1 MRLFFALFGFA
12 LLTAAVPAPKPVP
25 VTRTASGTYVL
36 GSPAARVK
44 LVEYASYTCSHCAD
58 FSTQSQAVLKGKMI
72 ASGST
77 SLEFRHMIRDRLD
90 LAAAVLARCTGPR
103 GFFPTSAA
111 IFAAQPAWLEK
122 GIEFQQVNAARINLY
137 PRPAQLKAYAD
148 GAGLTDLVK
157 ARGCPPPRSTRASRI
172 RRRSTGSSP
181 SPRRH
186 RPRSIRRVL
195 LHQRQGHAAWRL
207 GPARTRA
214 AHCRRPLISL
224 EYPA

>member
-12 LLTAAVPAPKPVP
+12 LLTAAAPAPKPVP

-122 GIEFQQVNAARINLY
+122 GIEFQQVNAGRINLY

-157 ARGCPPPRSTRASRI
+157 ARGLSAAAIDACFADTAEIDRILAITAAAPPEVDST
-172 RRRSTGSSP
+172 P
-181 SPRRH
+181 SFFINGKVMPH
-186 RPRSIRRVL
+186 GGWAQL
-195 LHQRQGHAAWRL
+195 E
-207 GPARTRA
+207 PALRTAGAR
-214 AHCRRPLISL
+214 
-224 EYPA
+224 

>member
-1 MRLFFALFGFA
+1 MRLLFAFLGFV
-12 LLTAAVPAPKPVP
+12 LLTAATPASKAPPVA
-25 VTRTASGTYVL
+25 RTASGTYVL
-36 GSPAARVK
+36 GSPTARVK

-58 FSTQSQAVLKGKMI
+58 FSTQSQAVLKGRMI

-157 ARGCPPPRSTRASRI
+157 ARGLSSAAIDACFADGAEVDRILAITAAAPAEVDST
-172 RRRSTGSSP
+172 P
-181 SPRRH
+181 SFFINGKIVPH
-186 RPRSIRRVL
+186 GGWAQL
-195 LHQRQGHAAWRL
+195 E
-207 GPARTRA
+207 PALRTAGAR
-214 AHCRRPLISL
+214 
-224 EYPA
+224 

>member
-1 MRLFFALFGFA
+1 MRLFFALFGLA
-12 LLTAAVPAPKPVP
+12 LLTAAAPAPKPVP

-58 FSTQSQAVLKGKMI
+58 FSTQSQAVLKGRMI

-122 GIEFQQVNAARINLY
+122 GIEFQQVNAARIDLY

-157 ARGCPPPRSTRASRI
+157 ARGLSAAAIDACFADTAEIDRILAITAAAPPEVDST
-172 RRRSTGSSP
+172 P
-181 SPRRH
+181 SFFINGKVMPH
-186 RPRSIRRVL
+186 GGWAQL
-195 LHQRQGHAAWRL
+195 E
-207 GPARTRA
+207 PALRTAGAR
-214 AHCRRPLISL
+214 
-224 EYPA
+224 

>member
-12 LLTAAVPAPKPVP
+12 LLTAAAPAPKPVP

-148 GAGLTDLVK
+148 GAGLSDLVK
-157 ARGCPPPRSTRASRI
+157 ARGLSAAAIDACFADTAEIDRILAITAAAPPEVDST
-172 RRRSTGSSP
+172 P
-181 SPRRH
+181 SFFINGKVMPH
-186 RPRSIRRVL
+186 GGWAQL
-195 LHQRQGHAAWRL
+195 E
-207 GPARTRA
+207 PALRTAGAR
-214 AHCRRPLISL
+214 
-224 EYPA
+224 

>member
-1 MRLFFALFGFA
+1 MRLFFALFGLA
-12 LLTAAVPAPKPVP
+12 LLTAAAPAPKPVP

-58 FSTQSQAVLKGKMI
+58 FSTQSQAVLKGRMI

-90 LAAAVLARCTGPR
+90 LAAAVLALCTGPR

-157 ARGCPPPRSTRASRI
+157 ARGLSAAAIDACFADTAEIDRILSITAAAPPEVDST
-172 RRRSTGSSP
+172 P
-181 SPRRH
+181 SFFINGKVMPH
-186 RPRSIRRVL
+186 GGWAQL
-195 LHQRQGHAAWRL
+195 E
-207 GPARTRA
+207 PALRTAGAR
-214 AHCRRPLISL
+214 
-224 EYPA
+224 

>member
-1 MRLFFALFGFA
+1 MRLFFALFGLA
-12 LLTAAVPAPKPVP
+12 LLTAAAPAPKPVP
-25 VTRTASGTYVL
+25 VTRMASGTYVL

-157 ARGCPPPRSTRASRI
+157 ARGLSAAAIDACFADTAEIDRILAITAAAPPEVDST
-172 RRRSTGSSP
+172 P
-181 SPRRH
+181 SFFINGKVMPH
-186 RPRSIRRVL
+186 GGWAQL
-195 LHQRQGHAAWRL
+195 E
-207 GPARTRA
+207 PALRTAGAR
-214 AHCRRPLISL
+214 
-224 EYPA
+224 

>member
-1 MRLFFALFGFA
+1 MRLFFALFGLA
-12 LLTAAVPAPKPVP
+12 LLTAAAPAPKPVP

-157 ARGCPPPRSTRASRI
+157 ARGLSAAAIDACFADTAEIDRILAITAAAPPEVDST
-172 RRRSTGSSP
+172 P
-181 SPRRH
+181 SFFINGKVMPH
-186 RPRSIRRVL
+186 GGWAQL
-195 LHQRQGHAAWRL
+195 E
-207 GPARTRA
+207 PALRA
-214 AHCRRPLISL
+214 AGAR
-224 EYPA
+224 

>member
-1 MRLFFALFGFA
+1 MRLFFALFGLA
-12 LLTAAVPAPKPVP
+12 LLTAAAPAPKPVP
-25 VTRTASGTYVL
+25 VTLTASGTYVL

-157 ARGCPPPRSTRASRI
+157 ARGLSAAAIDACFADTAEIDRILAITAAAPPEVDST
-172 RRRSTGSSP
+172 P
-181 SPRRH
+181 SFFINGKVMPH
-186 RPRSIRRVL
+186 GGWAQL
-195 LHQRQGHAAWRL
+195 E
-207 GPARTRA
+207 PALRA
-214 AHCRRPLISL
+214 AGAR
-224 EYPA
+224 

>member
-12 LLTAAVPAPKPVP
+12 LLTAAAPAPKPVP

-58 FSTQSQAVLKGKMI
+58 FSTQSQAALKGKMI

-157 ARGCPPPRSTRASRI
+157 ARGLSSAAIDACFADTAEIDRILAITAAAPPEVDSTPSFFINGKVMPHGGWAQLEPALRI
-172 RRRSTGSSP
+172 AG
-181 SPRRH
+181 
-186 RPRSIRRVL
+186 
-195 LHQRQGHAAWRL
+195 
-207 GPARTRA
+207 AR
-214 AHCRRPLISL
+214 
-224 EYPA
+224 

>member
-1 MRLFFALFGFA
+1 MRLLLAFLGLAF
-12 LLTAAVPAPKPVP
+12 LTAATPAPKPVP
-25 VTRTASGTYVL
+25 VATTASGTFVL
-36 GSPAARVK
+36 GSAAARVK

-58 FSTQSQAVLKGKMI
+58 FSTQSQAVLKGRMI

-122 GIEFQQVNAARINLY
+122 GIEVQQVNAARINLY

-157 ARGCPPPRSTRASRI
+157 ARGLSAAAIDACFADTAEIDRILAITAAAPPEVDST
-172 RRRSTGSSP
+172 P
-181 SPRRH
+181 SFFINGKVMPH
-186 RPRSIRRVL
+186 GGWAQL
-195 LHQRQGHAAWRL
+195 E
-207 GPARTRA
+207 PALRTAGAR
-214 AHCRRPLISL
+214 
-224 EYPA
+224 

>member
-1 MRLFFALFGFA
+1 MRLFFALFGLA
-12 LLTAAVPAPKPVP
+12 LLTAAAPAPKPVP

-157 ARGCPPPRSTRASRI
+157 ARGLSAAAIDACFADTAEIDRILAITAAAPPEVDSTPSFFINGKVMPHGGWAQLEPALRI
-172 RRRSTGSSP
+172 AG
-181 SPRRH
+181 
-186 RPRSIRRVL
+186 
-195 LHQRQGHAAWRL
+195 
-207 GPARTRA
+207 AR
-214 AHCRRPLISL
+214 
-224 EYPA
+224 

>member
-12 LLTAAVPAPKPVP
+12 LLTAAAPAPKPVP

-90 LAAAVLARCTGPR
+90 LAATVLARCTGPR

-157 ARGCPPPRSTRASRI
+157 ARGLSAAAIDACFADTAEIDRILAITAAAPPEVDST
-172 RRRSTGSSP
+172 P
-181 SPRRH
+181 SFFINGKVMPH
-186 RPRSIRRVL
+186 GGWAQL
-195 LHQRQGHAAWRL
+195 E
-207 GPARTRA
+207 PALRTAGAR
-214 AHCRRPLISL
+214 
-224 EYPA
+224 

>member
-1 MRLFFALFGFA
+1 MRLFFALFGLA
-12 LLTAAVPAPKPVP
+12 LLTAAAPAPKPVP

-90 LAAAVLARCTGPR
+90 LAAAVLARCPGPR

-157 ARGCPPPRSTRASRI
+157 ARGLSAAAIDACFADTAEIDRILAITAAAPPEVDST
-172 RRRSTGSSP
+172 P
-181 SPRRH
+181 SFFINGKVMPH
-186 RPRSIRRVL
+186 GGWAQL
-195 LHQRQGHAAWRL
+195 E
-207 GPARTRA
+207 PALRTAGAR
-214 AHCRRPLISL
+214 
-224 EYPA
+224 

>member
-12 LLTAAVPAPKPVP
+12 LLTAAAPAPKPVP

-36 GSPAARVK
+36 GSPTARVK

-90 LAAAVLARCTGPR
+90 LAAAVLSRCTGPR

-157 ARGCPPPRSTRASRI
+157 ARGLSAAAIDACFADTAEIDRILAITAAAPPEVDST
-172 RRRSTGSSP
+172 P
-181 SPRRH
+181 SFFINGKVMPH
-186 RPRSIRRVL
+186 GGWAQL
-195 LHQRQGHAAWRL
+195 E
-207 GPARTRA
+207 PALRTAGAR
-214 AHCRRPLISL
+214 
-224 EYPA
+224 

>member
-1 MRLFFALFGFA
+1 MRLLFAFLGFV
-12 LLTAAVPAPKPVP
+12 LLTAATPAQKAPPVA
-25 VTRTASGTYVL
+25 RTASGTYVL
-36 GSPAARVK
+36 GSPTARVK

-58 FSTQSQAVLKGKMI
+58 FSTQSQAVLKGRMI

-157 ARGCPPPRSTRASRI
+157 ARGLSSAAIDACFADTAEIDRILAITAAAPPEVDST
-172 RRRSTGSSP
+172 P
-181 SPRRH
+181 SFFINGKVMPH
-186 RPRSIRRVL
+186 GGWAQL
-195 LHQRQGHAAWRL
+195 E
-207 GPARTRA
+207 PALRTAGAR
-214 AHCRRPLISL
+214 
-224 EYPA
+224 

>member
-1 MRLFFALFGFA
+1 MRLFFALFGLA
-12 LLTAAVPAPKPVP
+12 LLTAAAPAPKPVP

-36 GSPAARVK
+36 GSPASRVK

-157 ARGCPPPRSTRASRI
+157 ARGLSAAAIDACFADTAEIDRILAITAAAPPEVDST
-172 RRRSTGSSP
+172 P
-181 SPRRH
+181 SFFINGKVMPH
-186 RPRSIRRVL
+186 GGWAQL
-195 LHQRQGHAAWRL
+195 E
-207 GPARTRA
+207 PALRTAGAR
-214 AHCRRPLISL
+214 
-224 EYPA
+224 